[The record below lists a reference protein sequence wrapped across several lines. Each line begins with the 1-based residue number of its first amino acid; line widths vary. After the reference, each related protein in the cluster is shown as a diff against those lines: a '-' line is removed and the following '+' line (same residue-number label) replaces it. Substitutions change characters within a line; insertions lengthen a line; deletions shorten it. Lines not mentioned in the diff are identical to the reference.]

1 MCCGA
6 LFNREL
12 SPAPLIS
19 VRASRRAR
27 KTNPDVTVLLMDMF
41 LLAFLFDGRL
51 RRNLINE
58 QFGGE
63 GS

>member
-1 MCCGA
+1 MCCDA

-27 KTNPDVTVLLMDMF
+27 KTNPDVTVLLWICSYSRSY
-41 LLAFLFDGRL
+41 LAGVSDVIS
-51 RRNLINE
+51 INE